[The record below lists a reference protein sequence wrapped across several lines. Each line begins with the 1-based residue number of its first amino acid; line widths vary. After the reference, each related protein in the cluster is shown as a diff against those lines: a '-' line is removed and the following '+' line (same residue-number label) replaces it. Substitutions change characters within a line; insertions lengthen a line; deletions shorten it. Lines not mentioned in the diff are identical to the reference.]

1 MYYTCMYSVLLPCRH
16 FALTLSSLIYVAAKS
31 PAEILVSLCNRTVG
45 GEKRLA
51 KCPCVINVT
60 GLLVV
65 CCALILAKY
74 FCVLVIY
81 KKVCLKEGKVWW
93 KVLSNRIIFM
103 LSHTFCH
110 LLSPDASPVS
120 WVQQYYRHD
129 SKNGL
134 RWTSFGVF
142 SWDKLFGYIKA

>member
-1 MYYTCMYSVLLPCRH
+1 MLMVSLVVGGRQELFIKKERYL
-16 FALTLSSLIYVAAKS
+16 FFSLILQVYTVCSCLAD
-31 PAEILVSLCNRTVG
+31 ILIWHTPHWYKGSQIPSRNISEFMQQEGRWREEVG
-45 GEKRLA
+45 KMLVCD
-51 KCPCVINVT
+51 KCDIR
-60 GLLVV
+60 LLVT

-93 KVLSNRIIFM
+93 KVFSNKTIFM

-120 WVQQYYRHD
+120 WVQ
-129 SKNGL
+129 
-134 RWTSFGVF
+134 
-142 SWDKLFGYIKA
+142 

>member
-31 PAEILVSLCNRTVG
+31 PAEILVSLCNRRVG

-51 KCPCVINVT
+51 KCLCVKKCDIR
-60 GLLVV
+60 LLVA

-103 LSHTFCH
+103 LSHTFFH

-120 WVQQYYRHD
+120 
-129 SKNGL
+129 
-134 RWTSFGVF
+134 
-142 SWDKLFGYIKA
+142 

>member
-1 MYYTCMYSVLLPCRH
+1 MYVQSALALQTFCFNTLLANILCGSQI
-16 FALTLSSLIYVAAKS
+16 SSRNISEFMQQEGWRREEVGKM
-31 PAEILVSLCNRTVG
+31 LVCD
-45 GEKRLA
+45 
-51 KCPCVINVT
+51 KCDIR
-60 GLLVV
+60 LLVA
-65 CCALILAKY
+65 CCALILATY

-120 WVQQYYRHD
+120 
-129 SKNGL
+129 
-134 RWTSFGVF
+134 
-142 SWDKLFGYIKA
+142 

>member
-31 PAEILVSLCNRTVG
+31 PAEILVSLCNRRVG

-103 LSHTFCH
+103 LSHTFFH

-120 WVQQYYRHD
+120 
-129 SKNGL
+129 
-134 RWTSFGVF
+134 
-142 SWDKLFGYIKA
+142 

>member
-1 MYYTCMYSVLLPCRH
+1 MYVQSALALQTFCFNTLLANICGSQI
-16 FALTLSSLIYVAAKS
+16 SSRNIS
-31 PAEILVSLCNRTVG
+31 EFRQQEGRRREEVG
-45 GEKRLA
+45 KMLGCD
-51 KCPCVINVT
+51 KCDIR
-60 GLLVV
+60 LLVA

-110 LLSPDASPVS
+110 LLSLDASPVS
-120 WVQQYYRHD
+120 
-129 SKNGL
+129 
-134 RWTSFGVF
+134 
-142 SWDKLFGYIKA
+142 

>member
-1 MYYTCMYSVLLPCRH
+1 M
-16 FALTLSSLIYVAAKS
+16 
-31 PAEILVSLCNRTVG
+31 VSLVVG
-45 GEKRLA
+45 GRQELFIKKERYYFFHVLYMYVQSALA
-51 KCPCVINVT
+51 LQAFCFNTLLANICGSQISSRNISVFMQQEGRRREEVGKMLVCDKCDIR
-60 GLLVV
+60 LLVT

-110 LLSPDASPVS
+110 LLSPDSSPVS
-120 WVQQYYRHD
+120 
-129 SKNGL
+129 
-134 RWTSFGVF
+134 
-142 SWDKLFGYIKA
+142 